1 MEIKLVLVLKGHI
14 RVGVMEAILVVLG
27 SHKSKELKM
36 KKKNMYIILSK
47 IYGYGLG
54 LMFLVRLSIWFN
66 LVLKST

>member
-14 RVGVMEAILVVLG
+14 QVGVMEAILVVLEN
-27 SHKSKELKM
+27 HKSKELKM
-36 KKKNMYIILSK
+36 RRNNMSIILLK